1 MPIGPG
7 LFSTAPKTMPAWG
20 RPLRIIERFIFVM
33 AQKSNTK
40 ASNAPASKSARNQ
53 PKPAYTLER
62 ASLLCPNGKL
72 AAALERN
79 FALEPVDFDGIR
91 EATEE
96 MVGNHAKAL
105 STLNERAL
113 EIHLQRI
120 VGSFVGSAC
129 AAGEFYSNKVSD
141 AKNLTSRLSNDS
153 RDEDREPIYGLES
166 KAQRARQFAA
176 ELGMQAYALLATA
189 QGAVDAFAA
198 VIGSDWKPFQQNQ
211 PADRDVTRMAAQA
224 ELDAFENR

>member
-1 MPIGPG
+1 
-7 LFSTAPKTMPAWG
+7 
-20 RPLRIIERFIFVM
+20 M

-40 ASNAPASKSARNQ
+40 SSNIPASKPAARSQ

-62 ASLLCPNGKL
+62 AIMLCPNDKL

-79 FALEPVDFDGIR
+79 FAVEAVDFHGIR
-91 EATEE
+91 ETTEE
-96 MVGNHAKAL
+96 MIGNHAKSL
-105 STLNERAL
+105 SNLNERAL

-129 AAGEFYSNKVSD
+129 AAGDFYSNKVSD
-141 AKNLTSRLSNDS
+141 AKNLTARLSNEN

-166 KAQRARQFAA
+166 KAQRAREFAA
-176 ELGMQAYALLATA
+176 ELGIQAYAHLAAA

-198 VIGSDWKPFQQNQ
+198 ATGSDWKPYQQSQ
-211 PADRDVTRMAAQA
+211 TADRDVTRMAAKA
-224 ELDAFENR
+224 ELDAFDNR